1 LDGITKKSNT
11 QKLCKDQYYCKSN
24 GKNHHF
30 SQQPGSD
37 INIGKKFLTVVF
49 PDGLRNVRCDGQ
61 GQPKP
66 DDMNSNKNI

>member
-1 LDGITKKSNT
+1 VQGSILL
-11 QKLCKDQYYCKSN
+11 QKQWQKPS
-24 GKNHHF
+24 F
-30 SQQPGSD
+30 FPATGSD